1 MGNCD
6 LNVSISETMQ
16 VVCIAKQT
24 GEVWQQP
31 QQTCSFP
38 ILSNHVI
45 RVSAQLSQ
53 CREGLS
59 IPTLTT
65 ILCGYLAF
73 FLWVS
78 GSFIYILKI
87 SSKTRTI
94 STVWPI
100 DRQQFFFFFL
110 QMVTSWQK
118 CRWRRT
124 RACCRQNLMR
134 YQCTKIAV
142 HSRFH
147 VAHFLPPLC
156 FLAVLPTDPLLP
168 AILCVRR
175 IWWSEIAVCESMPLP
190 VQTSSEGLKKG
201 MKKKIKIK
209 WW

>member
-1 MGNCD
+1 MFQYLKQCM
-6 LNVSISETMQ
+6 SSASPRIRFCTAE
-16 VVCIAKQT
+16 QT

-87 SSKTRTI
+87 SSKTRAI
-94 STVWPI
+94 STVWPK
-100 DRQQFFFFFL
+100 DSVLRGVFFFFFCKWWL
-110 QMVTSWQK
+110 HDRNVGEGEWGHAADRISCDISAPK
-118 CRWRRT
+118 LLSILD
-124 RACCRQNLMR
+124 LMS
-134 YQCTKIAV
+134 CI
-142 HSRFH
+142 F
-147 VAHFLPPLC
+147 FLPS
-156 FLAVLPTDPLLP
+156 V
-168 AILCVRR
+168 
-175 IWWSEIAVCESMPLP
+175 S
-190 VQTSSEGLKKG
+190 
-201 MKKKIKIK
+201 
-209 WW
+209 